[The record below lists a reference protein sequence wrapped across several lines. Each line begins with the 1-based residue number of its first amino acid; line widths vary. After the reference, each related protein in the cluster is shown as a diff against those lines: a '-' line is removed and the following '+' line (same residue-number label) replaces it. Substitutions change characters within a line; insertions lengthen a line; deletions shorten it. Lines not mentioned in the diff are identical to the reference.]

1 MDIFNL
7 DLPYFEVFLY
17 FVLIQFLYFYPTKY
31 NLDKRTNSAASNL
44 ISLVGQVISF
54 ISLIYYYG
62 FVILAIFYVNFLSSL
77 IFLVFTF
84 VASMTL
90 TSLEAM
96 ILANKSIEKLLILS
110 VIAIILNP
118 ILIFLSFPYV
128 NAYLF

>member
-1 MDIFNL
+1 MDIFKL

-90 TSLEAM
+90 ASLEAM
-96 ILANKSIEKLLILS
+96 ILANKNIEKLFILS

>member
-1 MDIFNL
+1 MDIFKL

-96 ILANKSIEKLLILS
+96 ILANKNIEKLFILS

>member
-1 MDIFNL
+1 MDIFKL
-7 DLPYFEVFLY
+7 ELPYFEIVFF

-31 NLDKRTNSAASNL
+31 NLDKRTNSSASSL
-44 ISLVGQVISF
+44 IALAGQVISF

-62 FVILAIFYVNFLSSL
+62 FVILVIFYVNFLSSL

-96 ILANKSIEKLLILS
+96 ILTNKNIEKLLILTI
-110 VIAIILNP
+110 IAIILNP

>member
-1 MDIFNL
+1 MDIFKL
-7 DLPYFEVFLY
+7 ELPYFEIVFF
-17 FVLIQFLYFYPTKY
+17 FVLIQFLYFYPAKY
-31 NLDKRTNSAASNL
+31 NLDKRTNSSASSL
-44 ISLVGQVISF
+44 IALAGQVISF

-96 ILANKSIEKLLILS
+96 ILTNKNIEKLLILT

>member
-62 FVILAIFYVNFLSSL
+62 FVILAIFYVSFLSSL

-96 ILANKSIEKLLILS
+96 ILANKSIEKLSILS

>member
-62 FVILAIFYVNFLSSL
+62 FVILAIFYVSFLSSL